1 MVFLYR
7 GLFENQS
14 SFKNVNILFE
24 NILFAL
30 FSVTQAVEL
39 TARDF
44 AKYDEKLRSYQNLTG
59 INESAFKEIWDA
71 GISNRKFLMTLRNT
85 INPTLY

>member
-1 MVFLYR
+1 MKI
-7 GLFENQS
+7 S
-14 SFKNVNILFE
+14 CSILPV
-24 NILFAL
+24 AL

-59 INESAFKEIWDA
+59 INESAFKEILDA
-71 GISNRKFLMTLRNT
+71 GISNRKF
-85 INPTLY
+85 

>member
-1 MVFLYR
+1 MKISY
-7 GLFENQS
+7 S
-14 SFKNVNILFE
+14 IL
-24 NILFAL
+24 LVAL

-44 AKYDEKLRSYQNLTG
+44 AKYDDKLRSYQNLTG

>member
-1 MVFLYR
+1 MGVTLKTIHHSKMKISY
-7 GLFENQS
+7 S
-14 SFKNVNILFE
+14 IL
-24 NILFAL
+24 LVAL

-44 AKYDEKLRSYQNLTG
+44 AKYDDKLRSYQNLTG

>member
-1 MVFLYR
+1 MKISCSTLLVT
-7 GLFENQS
+7 LF
-14 SFKNVNILFE
+14 F
-24 NILFAL
+24 
-30 FSVTQAVEL
+30 VTQAVEL

-71 GISNRKFLMTLRNT
+71 GISNRKFLMTLEIKLT
-85 INPTLY
+85 STLY

>member
-1 MVFLYR
+1 M
-7 GLFENQS
+7 
-14 SFKNVNILFE
+14 
-24 NILFAL
+24 
-30 FSVTQAVEL
+30 TQAVEL

-71 GISNRKFLMTLRNT
+71 GISNRKFLMTLEIKLT
-85 INPTLY
+85 STLY